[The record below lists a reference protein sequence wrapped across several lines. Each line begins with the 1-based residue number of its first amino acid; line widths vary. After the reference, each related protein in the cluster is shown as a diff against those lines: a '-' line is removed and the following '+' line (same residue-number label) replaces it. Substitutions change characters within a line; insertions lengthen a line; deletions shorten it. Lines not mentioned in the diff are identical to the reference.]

1 MVATELN
8 EQELW
13 QQFPEKHGAERAE
26 LLVNIARY
34 AYQRGAGDEALAI
47 IEAAQEIYRSLEEYV
62 GAPLL
67 AEIYEGIGH
76 VLRRLNRNDE
86 ASESVEAA
94 VGLLR
99 EDYSWQLP
107 NLLKLHAHW
116 SAEDGKWKKA
126 AEYFA
131 EAARLDE
138 IEDNFLLLAEDL
150 INLGSAHFEMEE
162 FEKALEVWLRSLPL
176 YKEYGDFE
184 GLCLCYQRVAEAY
197 AKLDRG
203 IDAIAFAQKALDIA
217 ESSGC
222 TVKIVDS
229 LIVSGKARHAMGELD
244 AAIDLLIRAKELNQ
258 SKGRP
263 RWRQVIEGEEELA
276 LVYRTKGEISKAE
289 EIESRMKTIREIWDS

>member
-1 MVATELN
+1 
-8 EQELW
+8 
-13 QQFPEKHGAERAE
+13 
-26 LLVNIARY
+26 RY

-47 IEAAQEIYRSLEEYV
+47 IEAAREIYKTLGEFV
-62 GAPLL
+62 GAQHL
-67 AEIYEGIGH
+67 AEVYEGIGH

-86 ASESVEAA
+86 ASESVATA

-107 NLLKLHAHW
+107 NLLKLQAHW
-116 SAEDGKWKKA
+116 HAEDGKWEKA

-138 IEDNFLLLAEDL
+138 IEDDFLLLAEDL
-150 INLGSAHFEMEE
+150 INLGTAHFEMSE

-184 GLCLCYQRVAEAY
+184 GLCLCYQRIGEAY
-197 AKLDRG
+197 VKLGRG

-222 TVKIVDS
+222 TVKIVDA
-229 LIVSGKARHAMGELD
+229 LIVFGKARHATGEFDIALE
-244 AAIDLLIRAKELNQ
+244 LLTRAREVNR
-258 SKGRP
+258 STGRP

-276 LVYRTKGEISKAE
+276 LLHRSMGEVAKAE
-289 EIESRMKTIREIWDS
+289 EIESRMRTIREIWDS